1 MSLFEKNRI
10 YRELE
15 EREDLDMDVLKDTL
29 EAIDEDRNTTLDN
42 IAWLI
47 ESNEDKAN
55 RLKDKAKEFNQEAK
69 RLLKKN
75 ESLMRYM
82 TESIDDMGVK
92 EVQTENHI
100 LKPRNYKAS
109 VIVMDKSKL
118 PEQFKETV
126 VVEEVKTKTSD
137 LYQALKSGESIP
149 GATLKP
155 NRKTVI
161 K

>member
-15 EREDLDMDVLKDTL
+15 EREDLDMDILKDTL
-29 EAIDEDRNTTLDN
+29 EAIDEDRNITLDN

-47 ESNEDKAN
+47 ENNEDKAN
-55 RLKDKAKEFNQEAK
+55 RLKEKAKEFNQEAK

-75 ESLMRYM
+75 ESLMHYM

-109 VIVMDKSKL
+109 VEIVDQSAI
-118 PEQFKETV
+118 PNNFKEMV
-126 VVEEVKTKTSD
+126 AVEKIDKTN
-137 LYQALKSGESIP
+137 LYQALKSGEVIP

>member
-75 ESLMRYM
+75 ESLMNYM

-109 VIVMDKSKL
+109 VEIVDQSEI
-118 PEQFKETV
+118 PNNFKEIVTV
-126 VVEEVKTKTSD
+126 EKIDKIN
-137 LYQALKSGESIP
+137 LYQALKSGEVIP

>member
-1 MSLFEKNRI
+1 MSLFKKNRV

-55 RLKDKAKEFNQEAK
+55 RLKEKAKEFNQEAK

-100 LKPRNYKAS
+100 LKPRNYTPS
-109 VIVMDKSKL
+109 VIVEDEKL
-118 PEQFKETV
+118 PKEYWK
-126 VVEEVKTKTSD
+126 EKVKIEKTPD
-137 LYQALKSGESIP
+137 KTILRKLLKSGESIP